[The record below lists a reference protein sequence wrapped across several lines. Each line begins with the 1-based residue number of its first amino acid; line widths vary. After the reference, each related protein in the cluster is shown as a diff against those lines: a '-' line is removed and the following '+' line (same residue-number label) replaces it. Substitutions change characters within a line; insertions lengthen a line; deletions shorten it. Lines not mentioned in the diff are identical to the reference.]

1 MRRLRVGVGSDL
13 SIYPFMLLSIMRVH
27 PRDAG
32 GSEYQGQNFIL

>member
-13 SIYPFMLLSIMRVH
+13 STYPFILLSIVRVH
-27 PRDAG
+27 LRDTG